1 MGSQGSIAAFS
12 LTKRHYRIILK
23 QGIDNLPTEVGGF
36 LGGEDGVIKAVHPL
50 FNAHLYNK
58 TDTFSFTAEDVDR
71 AHRFFKK
78 HQLDYYGL
86 YHTHPKGVVYP
97 SEADINTGHKYHFI
111 LGLSDPDRPVFNAFY
126 MDGRQP
132 IQVPL
137 LIVDLKGVKPVDIY
151 DRAKKGKLR
160 MSSVLS
166 PEEEAAVL
174 GQNIASMKDE
184 QHVDYPVLPPRD
196 KFNSDFSTLA

>member
-1 MGSQGSIAAFS
+1 MIACSVF
-12 LTKRHYRIILK
+12 H
-23 QGIDNLPTEVGGF
+23 
-36 LGGEDGVIKAVHPL
+36 
-50 FNAHLYNK
+50 NK
-58 TDTFSFTAEDVDR
+58 IRDVDKSHAYLANVQR
-71 AHRFFKK
+71 
-78 HQLDYYGL
+78 
-86 YHTHPKGVVYP
+86 
-97 SEADINTGHKYHFI
+97 NI
-111 LGLSDPDRPVFNAFY
+111 LSKESF
-126 MDGRQP
+126 
-132 IQVPL
+132 
-137 LIVDLKGVKPVDIY
+137 DIY